1 MRHLKF
7 VYCLKLFDEYW
18 EDKNPKIGDLDFQKH
33 KGFLGLSQSY
43 YEKICNHLEKK
54 TVLSEKDLINLK
66 KTIIEKYKP
75 KSIGGKKI
83 IKYISFES
91 NVKN

>member
-1 MRHLKF
+1 
-7 VYCLKLFDEYW
+7 
-18 EDKNPKIGDLDFQKH
+18 
-33 KGFLGLSQSY
+33 
-43 YEKICNHLEKK
+43 
-54 TVLSEKDLINLK
+54 VLSEKDLINLK